1 MIYIKNTND
10 IQEVYIERETPSF
23 QHIQPIEEGDMDLS
37 DYATIEYVNNQDA
50 MIEESIILLNTDYSH
65 TKERLSALGENVTTL
80 GNDVSAIENDVNTLG
95 DNIGTLEGNI
105 NTFDRELDL
114 LGENVTLL
122 EGRVSSLEE
131 NSGEGGGEGGE
142 VAKVICVNDKN
153 FNTLEE
159 RQEAFT
165 YFMNLNTVNSNPYKY
180 KLVYKKSDKE
190 FIDFYAFK
198 IISSTEIF
206 LYYVDKYKVTEEYW
220 KGSNNFT
227 STPYTTFNFVR
238 EDKLKDVL
246 NTKKI
251 YINETYIYKEET
263 NKFYS
268 WNGSTET
275 EKNINTILN
284 AYIKNDKSIYQ
295 LCYTYLNVI
304 FVEKGKTFSYNNC
317 PLYKISSFEKVEE
330 HYDAY
335 GRYHFVGKGET
346 KDLIID
352 YHYGEE
358 TQETI
363 VYERKNVYELNS
375 IWDDAEQSYMVSINE
390 GLRDAFLN
398 GARVILVIEGKLYEI
413 TKVETNQFSTSLI
426 LNEDGLGA
434 KAYQINVIEGIGKV
448 NEININFN

>member
-37 DYATIEYVNNQDA
+37 DYATIEYVDNQDA
-50 MIEESIILLNTDYSH
+50 MIEESIILLNTDLSN
-65 TKERLSALGENVTTL
+65 TKERLTALGENVTLL
-80 GNDVSAIENDVNTLG
+80 GNDLDALEGNV
-95 DNIGTLEGNI
+95 GTLEGNVNTLENNV
-105 NTFDRELDL
+105 NTFGEQVNL

-122 EGRVSSLEE
+122 GERVASLEE
-131 NSGEGGGEGGE
+131 NSGEGEGEVE
-142 VAKVICVNDKN
+142 VAKVICVNKSS
-153 FNTLEE
+153 FNSLEE

-165 YFMNLNTVNSNPYKY
+165 YFENLNVINTNPYKY
-180 KLVYKKSDKE
+180 KLVYQKNDNE
-190 FIDFYAFK
+190 YVDFYGFK
-198 IISSTEIF
+198 VDSNQDSRKIF
-206 LYYVDKYKVTEEYW
+206 LYYVDKYKVIEECW
-220 KGSNNFT
+220 RGWDSFT
-227 STPYTTFNFVR
+227 SYPYTTYTFVR
-238 EDKLKDVL
+238 EDKLKSMLSD
-246 NTKKI
+246 KKI
-251 YINETYIYKEET
+251 YLNETYIYKEET
-263 NKFYS
+263 NKFYL

-295 LCYTYLNVI
+295 LCYTFLNVI

-346 KDLIID
+346 KDLILD
-352 YHYGEE
+352 YYYGE

-363 VYERKNVYELNS
+363 VYERKNVYQLNA
-375 IWDDAEQSYMVSINE
+375 IWDDTEQSYMVNINT
-390 GLRDAFLN
+390 GLRDSFLN

-413 TKVETNQFSTSLI
+413 TKAETNLFSTSLI
-426 LNEDGLGA
+426 INEDGLGA
-434 KAYQINVIEGIGKV
+434 KAYQINVIDGIGKV
-448 NEININFN
+448 NEINISF